1 MTRHVIILALCIAS
15 GCSGHYR
22 TIDNTHVDFYLR
34 SPAAR
39 SVSIV
44 VSGDGFEKVPATRDR
59 LGTWRVTLNRVDEFT
74 YFYLVDGKVYV
85 PECDLREKDDFGA
98 ENCVF
103 SSSAR

>member
-1 MTRHVIILALCIAS
+1 VNHQVFIALIFIAG

-34 SPAAR
+34 SPAAK

-44 VSGDGFEKVPATRDR
+44 VSGDGFQKIPASRDR
-59 LGTWRVTLNRVDEFT
+59 LGTWRVTLNREAEIR
-74 YFYLVDGKVYV
+74 YFFLVDGEVHV
-85 PECDLREKDDFGA
+85 PECDLRERDDFGA

-103 SSSAR
+103 SP